1 MKIILVILYLQKLQ
15 TMKHFLISG
24 ILLCFALTGFSQ
36 STEKAIGI
44 RGGLSSGFEY
54 RVFSGDQSSYKAL
67 FSFRRSGLQLTG
79 LKEFHQP
86 DVFNIGEDISFVYGV
101 GAHVGF
107 ESWHTDQNYDY
118 PPYDPYRARKSGLIA
133 GLDAL
138 AGLEYTIPTVPLVAG
153 LEVKPYFNLFGEN
166 FFQLQPFDFA
176 FTLKYTF

>member
-1 MKIILVILYLQKLQ
+1 
-15 TMKHFLISG
+15 MKHTIIFGLFL
-24 ILLCFALTGFSQ
+24 CAALAGFSQ
-36 STEKAIGI
+36 GANKAVGI

-54 RVFSGDQSSYKAL
+54 RVFSEEQSSYKVL
-67 FSFRRSGLQLTG
+67 LSTRKHGLQLTG

-86 DVFNIGEDISFVYGV
+86 DVFDIGQELSFIYGV

-107 ESWHTDQNYDY
+107 ESWDNYY
-118 PPYDPYRARKSGLIA
+118 YDPFYPMIRMGERKTGPIA

-138 AGLEYTIPTVPLVAG
+138 AGLEYTIPSIPIVVG

-166 FFQLQPFDFA
+166 FFQLQPWDFA